1 MNRIVMTLMGLLLA
15 GTLATGMTHG
25 ATGTA
30 AQEQADEMTAQVVA
44 EPAAETAAQPAVKSV
59 AVAEPAGAP
68 KDGRPWLIRV
78 NLTDMVV
85 SVYAKDT
92 QGEYTRL
99 VKQFI
104 ATGGAADTR
113 TPSNVYELKAYR
125 DADHYFVKFDCWAA
139 YATQISGPYLFHSVI
154 FNAPGMQG
162 MNGSY
167 NNLGR
172 AGSHGCI
179 RLTPEE
185 AKWIFDN
192 CPAGTL
198 VDIYHGEANPD
209 LTQSLLPPPSIDG
222 KYPAAMPPKAR
233 EKRVQPV
240 EIGEYNK

>member
-1 MNRIVMTLMGLLLA
+1 MGLLLA
-15 GTLATGMTHG
+15 DAGDRDDARAAT
-25 ATGTA
+25 
-30 AQEQADEMTAQVVA
+30 ADQQVNETPAQVA
-44 EPAAETAAQPAVKSV
+44 APAASNRARRQSRRSV
-59 AVAEPAGAP
+59 EPTGLRRRTPVA
-68 KDGRPWLIRV
+68 PWV

-85 SVYAKDT
+85 SIYAKDA

-104 ATGGAADTR
+104 ATAAR
-113 TPSNVYELKAYR
+113 RHAPPSNVMNCTPTPLFREIRLLGAARRKYR
-125 DADHYFVKFDCWAA
+125 DCTCF
-139 YATQISGPYLFHSVI
+139 IRRSSG
-154 FNAPGMQG
+154 AGMQG

-185 AKWIFDN
+185 AKWVFDH

-222 KYPAAMPPKAR
+222 KYPASMPPKVR

-240 EIGEYNK
+240 KIGEYEK

>member
-1 MNRIVMTLMGLLLA
+1 MNRIALALMGLLLA
-15 GTLATGMTHG
+15 GTLATGMTPG
-25 ATGTA
+25 
-30 AQEQADEMTAQVVA
+30 
-44 EPAAETAAQPAVKSV
+44 AAETAADQQANETPAQVAAEPAASTAAPADKAD
-59 AVAEPAGAP
+59 AVAEPTGAP
-68 KDGRPWLIRV
+68 EDGRPWLIRV

-85 SVYAKDT
+85 SIYAKDA

-104 ATGGAADTR
+104 ATGGAADTP

-154 FNAPGMQG
+154 FRAPGMQG

-185 AKWIFDN
+185 AKWVFDH

-222 KYPAAMPPKAR
+222 KYPASMPPKVR

-240 EIGEYNK
+240 KIGEYEK